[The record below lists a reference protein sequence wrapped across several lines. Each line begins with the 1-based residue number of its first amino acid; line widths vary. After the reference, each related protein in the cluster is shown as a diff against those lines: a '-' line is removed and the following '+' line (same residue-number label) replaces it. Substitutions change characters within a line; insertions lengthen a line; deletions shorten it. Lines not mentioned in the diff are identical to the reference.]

1 MVTRHT
7 AGIAKGGLMLRTVCM
22 IALLLGA
29 AVAAQ
34 AQSPPQPP
42 AANPLGLGTEKERKA
57 CAPDVVKYCGEF
69 IKDNAPPD
77 VFEIQ
82 GCLLSNRPKISA
94 ACRDVLD
101 NHPQ

>member
-1 MVTRHT
+1 
-7 AGIAKGGLMLRTVCM
+7 MLRTFFCT
-22 IALLLGA
+22 IALLLTA
-29 AVAAQ
+29 AAAAQ
-34 AQSPPQPP
+34 AQSPPQPPP

-69 IKDNAPPD
+69 IKDNAQPD

-82 GCLLSNRPKISA
+82 GCLLSNRSKISA
-94 ACRDVLD
+94 ACREVLD